1 MTPAEVCVPTA
12 LPLRRER
19 RQMNNTVAR
28 LTVAL
33 VVVVAVAGAVFR
45 VSTAPDRIKDRRD
58 TARAVCLASGGQWVK
73 PAGDELCMK
82 ADSPK

>member
-1 MTPAEVCVPTA
+1 MSIS
-12 LPLRRER
+12 
-19 RQMNNTVAR
+19 VAR
-28 LTVAL
+28 HAVAI
-33 VVVVAVAGAVFR
+33 VAVVAVVGAVFR

-73 PAGDELCMK
+73 PERDELCLK